1 MALAGGGEKKKKK
14 LVKKIPK
21 STYEETKQ
29 ASAQIKAY
37 ILEVSDRDLK

>member
-1 MALAGGGEKKKKK
+1 MALAGGGEKKKTSE
-14 LVKKIPK
+14 KIPK